1 MCGHA
6 QLQLLIAGKTLTNLH
21 ALLIDQR
28 LNTVPFAS
36 VQLAFSALEQLDEEG
51 DILLPGQPIAIKA
64 DEHILFSGTITTHNI
79 NLSLTGCIVT
89 LNCHCLVGLTT
100 LPRSRIFQDMS
111 DRDIAAELLHG
122 HDVQIHFTGPALH
135 HKCVIQHQLTNWDF
149 LLQRLRAIGVVA
161 RCTGQTLDIMT
172 PALTPDAGFLL
183 ARQDLISLDITVDG
197 SQQVAGLHLSAWD
210 PNDQALAVAEA
221 EAIDFTV
228 NERLVATRLATT
240 QPPDIPTT
248 PVAGEYDSPELQYL
262 ANAKLVRSRLAMVQG
277 RITALGLHLAQ
288 PGQTLLLQQYGDHV
302 SGQYYISGVKFEL
315 TPGAP
320 PKTHFDIGLPSEAK
334 KQVPA
339 ADSLTSSLFIGKVM
353 DVNHDPDGA
362 SRIKVHCPLIDPAGH
377 GIWARLATLQ
387 AGNGSGTIFHPA
399 EGSEVILGL
408 TSANPRDVVILGACH
423 SSAITAPWEKATLHG
438 YRSPNGLAISL
449 DDDKQEIRISTDDGT
464 LLHLSQD
471 ANATLQ
477 LADQYQ
483 NKIQLSKHGMRLESP
498 SINISTDD
506 FTLEA
511 RSAIDIKG
519 SNVRMESTGQGEIH
533 SAGHLTLRGA
543 IVSIN

>member
-1 MCGHA
+1 MCGHP

-21 ALLIDQR
+21 ALSIEQR

-51 DILLPGQPIAIKA
+51 GTLLPGQPIEIKA
-64 DEHILFSGTITTHNI
+64 DEHIVFSGTITTHNI
-79 NLSLTGCIVT
+79 NLSLIGCIVT

-122 HDVQIHFTGPALH
+122 HDVQMHFTGPTLH
-135 HKCVIQHQLTNWDF
+135 HKCVIQHQLTDWDF
-149 LLQRLRAIGVVA
+149 LLQRLRAIGLVA
-161 RCTGQTLDIMT
+161 RCSGQMLDIMA

-183 ARQDLISLDITVDG
+183 ARQDLISLDLMVDG
-197 SQQVAGLHLSAWD
+197 SQQVAGLRLSAWD
-210 PNDQALAVAEA
+210 PNNQALEVAEA
-221 EAIDFTV
+221 EAVDFPV
-228 NERLVATRLATT
+228 NERLVASRLATA
-240 QPPDIPTT
+240 QPPSISTT

-262 ANAKLVRSRLAMVQG
+262 ANAELMRSRLAMIQG

-288 PGQTLLLQQYGDHV
+288 PGQTLLLQEYGDHV

-315 TPGAP
+315 TPGAAP
-320 PKTHFDIGLPSEAK
+320 QTHFDIGLPAEAK
-334 KQVPA
+334 QQVPA
-339 ADSLTSSLFIGKVM
+339 SAPLSPSLFIGKVL

-377 GIWARLATLQ
+377 GVWARLATLQ
-387 AGNGSGTIFHPA
+387 AGNGSGTTFRPA

-423 SSAITAPWEKATLHG
+423 SSAITTPWDEATLHG
-438 YRSPNGLAISL
+438 YRSPNGLTISL
-449 DDDKQEIRISTDDGT
+449 DDDKQEIRISTNDGT

-483 NKIQLSKHGMRLESP
+483 NKIQLSKHGMRLESS
-498 SINISTDD
+498 SIHISTND

-511 RSAIDIKG
+511 RSDINIKG
-519 SNVRMESTGQGEIH
+519 SNVRMESTAQGEIR